1 MSNPRRVGVG
11 LDYSPTSKQ
20 ALRWSADNLIH
31 GGDQLILIQV
41 QPAKADHTR
50 KQLFEDTGSP
60 LVPLE
65 EFREINYSKQ
75 YGLTHDP
82 EVLDILDTVSRTKG
96 VCTLYISINLYTYI
110 VYECMIL
117 GVLICIEQAKVVA
130 KVYWGDPRE
139 KLCDAVEDLKLDSL
153 VLGSRGVG
161 TIKRYE
167 LVYTHTNC

>member
-96 VCTLYISINLYTYI
+96 
-110 VYECMIL
+110 
-117 GVLICIEQAKVVA
+117 AKVVA

-161 TIKRYE
+161 TIKRVLLGSVSKY
-167 LVYTHTNC
+167 VMTNASCPVTVVKGKPPLKP